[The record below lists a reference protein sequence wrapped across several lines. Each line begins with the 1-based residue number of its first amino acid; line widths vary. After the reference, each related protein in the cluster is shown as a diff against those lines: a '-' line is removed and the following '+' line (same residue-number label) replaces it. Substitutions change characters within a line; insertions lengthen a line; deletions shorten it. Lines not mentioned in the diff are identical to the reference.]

1 MKEEKHIRKL
11 KTTLHHI
18 HITITLWDKEKTC
31 IGVIRERAESSKKI
45 DKDLLKRTRYYVY
58 KAYIDAINLIDKYNI
73 SEEVVKKLYFIEDNK
88 RVSFSKTKN
97 IQKPITFRDNKDIHI
112 GNGGSGSNKV
122 RYPSKKRP
130 LSTWRRF
137 YKLFP
142 YYAERDNFDGK
153 TSDKMK

>member
-1 MKEEKHIRKL
+1 M
-11 KTTLHHI
+11 
-18 HITITLWDKEKTC
+18 
-31 IGVIRERAESSKKI
+31 SSI
-45 DKDLLKRTRYYVY
+45 DKSIASILEGSIESMDYGVPEF
-58 KAYIDAINLIDKYNI
+58 N
-73 SEEVVKKLYFIEDNK
+73 KLFKSLD
-88 RVSFSKTKN
+88 SKTKKKLIN
-97 IQKPITFRDNKDIHI
+97 DFPPDKPDNKDIHI